1 MHQSSLSL
9 YLCAILSLFFAIST
23 NGQSTITGAITNE
36 KGEALPYANVV
47 LLSKPD
53 STFMGGTNS
62 DERGAFELTL
72 DSGKDYILAVHLL
85 GFQSAYQPIRANPT
99 QLNIPTI
106 VLIEGD
112 IELHTVEVTAEKP
125 LFVQTIDRTIV
136 NLENRVV
143 KVGAS
148 VLEVLE
154 KLPRVIVDRQNET
167 ISLLGKDGLTLLI
180 NDRQQYLGEE
190 ALFNYLSGLNADNL
204 RTVELITTPPANFDA
219 EGNAGFINLQ
229 LKQYPGDGW
238 NGSYALT
245 GGYGN
250 GEVMNGSVD
259 FNYRKKPWTIAA
271 NYAVSHHGQGQFST
285 IERRVG
291 SGANFLGTS
300 ARLDRMPAVNNQ
312 NLRLAMDYQL
322 KPKTRLGSVFTT
334 YLRHWNMAATYDIVF
349 QPLNAM
355 DTLID
360 ARVFEENDWKSLQ
373 GNLNFSH
380 EWNEQT
386 SISADF
392 DYLWFDNVN
401 PVNYTF
407 NYQLA
412 DGQALPGFDLLS
424 DKKTPFAI
432 QVGRIDFHHQA
443 SPELQW
449 SAGAKTS
456 VSTFMNDIRVVRNQ
470 IELANFTSISDLREV
485 IGAVYTQF
493 DFKLSDQVQF
503 KGGLRYE
510 YSDTD
515 LGNAM
520 GERLVDREFGT
531 LFPTF
536 YAQFGSFNLAYSK
549 RINRPSFREMAP
561 FQIFVGP
568 NTSNTGNPALQP
580 AISHNIAANYRWK
593 TISLNL
599 QYNKEDST
607 IASFQNRFDPTT
619 NRQTILPS
627 NLQQEEYIAFSVSSP
642 VTLTPWWSLLFF
654 ADYFYIEAETQE
666 ELGTFKLNQNGF
678 SANINQVFN
687 LKKALTFEI
696 SAFYRSIGLNGNVRT
711 QPYGGINIGL
721 QKKLANGAQVS
732 FNVSDLLETVQS
744 IGVTDLPN
752 QSIYV
757 ARLTDFSNR
766 TFRISYQYSFG
777 DNQVEK
783 MQNIRQAEERR
794 RVN

>member
-1 MHQSSLSL
+1 MQHSLVSL
-9 YLCAILSLFFAIST
+9 YCCAILSLGFAIDA
-23 NGQSTITGAITNE
+23 NGQSTITGAIANE
-36 KGEALPYANVV
+36 KGEALPYANIV
-47 LLSKPD
+47 LLSQPD
-53 STFMGGTNS
+53 STFIGGTNS
-62 DERGAFELTL
+62 YERGVFELRL
-72 DSGKDYILAVHLL
+72 DSEKDYILAVHLL
-85 GFQSAYQPIRANPT
+85 GFQSVYTSIRSNSTP
-99 QLNIPTI
+99 LNIPTI
-106 VLIEGD
+106 VLIEGG
-112 IELHTVEVTAEKP
+112 IELQTVEVTAEKP
-125 LFVQTIDRTIV
+125 LIVQTIDRTIV

-143 KVGAS
+143 KMGAS
-148 VLEVLE
+148 VLDVLE
-154 KLPRVIVDRQNET
+154 RLPGVVVDRQNET

-180 NDRQQYLGEE
+180 NDRQQYLAEE
-190 ALFNYLSGLNADNL
+190 ALFNYLAGLNADNL

-291 SGANFLGTS
+291 SGENFLGTS
-300 ARLDRMPAVNNQ
+300 ARLERKPSVNNH

-322 KPKTRLGSVFTT
+322 KPKTRLGGVFTT
-334 YLRHWNMAATYDIVF
+334 YLRHWNMAATYDLIF
-349 QPLNAM
+349 QPLNGV
-355 DTLID
+355 DTLIN

-401 PVNYTF
+401 PVNYAF

-412 DGQALPGFDLLS
+412 DGKALPGFDLIS

-432 QVGRIDFHHQA
+432 RVGRVDFQHEA
-443 SPELQW
+443 SPKLQW
-449 SAGAKTS
+449 SAGVKTS

-470 IELANFTSISDLREV
+470 IEWPAFTSVIDLREV
-485 IGAVYTQF
+485 IGAAYTQF

-510 YSDTD
+510 YTDTD
-515 LGNAM
+515 LGNEM
-520 GERLVDREFGT
+520 GEQLVDREFGT

-536 YAQFGSFNLAYSK
+536 YAQFGAFNLAYSK
-549 RINRPSFREMAP
+549 RINRPSFRAMAP

-568 NTSNTGNPALQP
+568 NTSNTGNPALQA
-580 AISHNIAANYRWK
+580 AISHNIAVNYRWK
-593 TISLNL
+593 TISFNL

-627 NLQQEEYIAFSVSSP
+627 NLQQEEYVAFSVSSP
-642 VTLTPWWSLLFF
+642 ISLTPWWSSLFF
-654 ADYFYIEAETQE
+654 ADYFYIEAVTQE
-666 ELGTFKLNQNGF
+666 ELGTFKLSQNGF
-678 SANINQVFN
+678 SANFNQTFD
-687 LKKALTFEI
+687 LPKEWTFEL
-696 SAFYRSIGLNGNVRT
+696 SAFYRSVGLNGNVRT
-711 QPYGGINIGL
+711 QPYGGISIGL
-721 QKKLANGAQVS
+721 QKKLTNGAQVS

-744 IGVTDLPN
+744 IGITDLPN
-752 QSIYV
+752 QHIYV

-766 TFRISYQYSFG
+766 TFRISYQHSFG

-783 MQNIRQAEERR
+783 MQHIRQAAERR